1 MQEIFEKPV
10 DINVNGT
17 VYKLVFTHRAM
28 AHAEKVTGHN
38 LLQWQLLR
46 WSRFEMSTN
55 DLVTMLYACLIK
67 YHSQKDKDGKPVE
80 PFASLDLAYSIL
92 DAVGLEVTF
101 TAVVE
106 AWQAAQPRP
115 KPEDP
120 NGLTAPTT

>member
-1 MQEIFEKPV
+1 MQEIFEKP
-10 DINVNGT
+10 IELIVNDT
-17 VYKLVFTHRAM
+17 TYKLVFTHRAM

-67 YHSQKDKDGKPVE
+67 YHSGDKEKPL
-80 PFASLDLAYSIL
+80 SIDTAYNIL
-92 DAVGLEVTF
+92 DAVGVEATF

-106 AWQAAQPRP
+106 AWQAAQPKP
-115 KPEDP
+115 KIDP
-120 NGLTAPTT
+120 NDQTAPTT